1 MKYHQF
7 LILPTLYG
15 HLLVCAISCID
26 LAGGA
31 TYLSN
36 LCGSSRICELCRS
49 GIIGPLCNSDF
60 EHSGHLKTC
69 AAKIRCR
76 LDSTLVCKTELLMPI
91 HHKNWKFGVVYRC
104 RSWSIFARHRSCIC
118 LGMCNPN
125 SQAML
130 WLCLHRPDSVADRYC
145 SLNKNPLGSW
155 VMSNSAIDTSSGVV
169 FAKERRTRRH
179 MQTNQ

>member
-1 MKYHQF
+1 MWSF
-7 LILPTLYG
+7 IGLCNILHRPGRRSYIPVYVARQESVNFAD
-15 HLLVCAISCID
+15 LVSLD
-26 LAGGA
+26 
-31 TYLSN
+31 
-36 LCGSSRICELCRS
+36 
-49 GIIGPLCNSDF
+49 LCNSDF
-60 EHSGHLKTC
+60 EHSGHLETC
-69 AAKIRCR
+69 AAKIMCR

-169 FAKERRTRRH
+169 FLKERRTRRH